1 MATRS
6 KQKALERQAKA
17 DTRPRATAKFIRISP
32 FKVRIVLDVIKGK
45 PVTEAIAILE
55 NTPKAANEL
64 EAISSYSATRIENMR
79 ALLMYAKLQ
88 SARLQ
93 YMAARALLDAE
104 MEKTP
109 NGNYLEFNLDKY
121 ILTKEYVDDLIKK
134 AGTVNEAVTA
144 TESFEVN
151 AEEYQWLEGG
161 DTND

>member
-1 MATRS
+1 
-6 KQKALERQAKA
+6 
-17 DTRPRATAKFIRISP
+17 
-32 FKVRIVLDVIKGK
+32 
-45 PVTEAIAILE
+45 
-55 NTPKAANEL
+55 
-64 EAISSYSATRIENMR
+64 
-79 ALLMYAKLQ
+79 MYAKLQ

-134 AGTVNEAVTA
+134 AGTANEAVTA
-144 TESFEVN
+144 TESIEVN